1 MINVSNTSC
10 VPSSLIPVFPLHVH
24 YAFCSCLTA
33 LGYSVLLCF
42 FVSSLCSLRFSVFE
56 ESLDILSSSE
66 ILSSAVYSLPVISSK
81 HFSFVL

>member
-24 YAFCSCLTA
+24 YAFCTCLTA

-42 FVSSLCSLRFSVFE
+42 FVSSLRSLRFSVFE